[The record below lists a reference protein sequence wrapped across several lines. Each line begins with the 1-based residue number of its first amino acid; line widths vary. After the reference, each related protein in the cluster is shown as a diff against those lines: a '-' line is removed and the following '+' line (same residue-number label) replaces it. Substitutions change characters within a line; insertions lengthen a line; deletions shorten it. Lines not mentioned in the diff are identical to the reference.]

1 MITCFNSL
9 ELRDAHYSLKLR
21 SMADTQPSLYPQ
33 LPNDSS
39 LDEEVPHL
47 LQTTVEERQYVS

>member
-1 MITCFNSL
+1 MTTYFNSL
-9 ELRDAHYSLKLR
+9 ELWDAYYSLKLQ

-47 LQTTVEERQYVS
+47 LQTTAEERQYV

>member
-1 MITCFNSL
+1 MTTCFNSL
-9 ELRDAHYSLKLR
+9 ELWDAHYSLKLQ
-21 SMADTQPSLYPQ
+21 SMADTAPLLYPQ

-47 LQTTVEERQYVS
+47 LQTTVEERQYV